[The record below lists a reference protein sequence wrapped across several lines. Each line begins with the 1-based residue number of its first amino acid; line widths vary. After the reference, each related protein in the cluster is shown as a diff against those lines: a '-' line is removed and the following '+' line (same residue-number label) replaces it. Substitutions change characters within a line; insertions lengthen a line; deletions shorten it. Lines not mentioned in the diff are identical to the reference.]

1 MLDLTLVSEDMAGKS
16 LWEVLKESTIG
27 SDYYPIYCNTG
38 IEVEKTEKKKDYI
51 PSWKLR
57 NVDWKNFKIECSN
70 IIIKLIQL
78 SELDVE
84 VEEYNSIM
92 FSATCA

>member
-38 IEVEKTEKKKDYI
+38 IEVEKTEKKK
-51 PSWKLR
+51 
-57 NVDWKNFKIECSN
+57 
-70 IIIKLIQL
+70 IIYL
-78 SELDVE
+78 VG
-84 VEEYNSIM
+84 N
-92 FSATCA
+92 